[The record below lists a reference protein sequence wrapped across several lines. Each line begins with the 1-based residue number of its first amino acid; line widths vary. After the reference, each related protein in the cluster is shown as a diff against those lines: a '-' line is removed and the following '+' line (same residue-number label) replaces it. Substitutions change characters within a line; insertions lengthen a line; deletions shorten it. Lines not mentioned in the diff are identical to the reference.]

1 MRNTFPL
8 LERGKSRIYQDPVK
22 FYLLALSRF
31 KAGNKSAP
39 KIPMLV
45 RERGK
50 LLRRGGQ
57 ETRQI
62 PADGLA
68 LARFGT

>member
-8 LERGKSRIYQDPVK
+8 LEKGKSRIYQDPVK

-45 RERGK
+45 WERGK
-50 LLRRGGQ
+50 LLRRGQ
-57 ETRQI
+57 EETGQI
-62 PADGLA
+62 PTDQLT

>member
-8 LERGKSRIYQDPVK
+8 LEKGKSRIYQDPVK
-22 FYLLALSRF
+22 FCLLALSCF

-50 LLRRGGQ
+50 LLRKGGE

-62 PADGLA
+62 STD
-68 LARFGT
+68 